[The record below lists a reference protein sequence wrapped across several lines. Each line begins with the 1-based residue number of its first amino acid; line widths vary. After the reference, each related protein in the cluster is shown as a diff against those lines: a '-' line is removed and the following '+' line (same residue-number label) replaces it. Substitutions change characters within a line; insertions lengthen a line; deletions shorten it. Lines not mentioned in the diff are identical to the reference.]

1 MATVAPTSRVI
12 ASLVR
17 PPAARQP
24 TTRSATRGIIRAAY
38 TSGGYAGGGA
48 GWSRDGKAAT
58 AGSGQRMF
66 SVKITPKEGGWP
78 GPPVVSGALVWA
90 SNTHATQAVP
100 TTAMVVTAAA
110 HRARGARKSWRQ
122 CCTGAST

>member
-1 MATVAPTSRVI
+1 MATLAPTSRVI
-12 ASLVR
+12 ASRVR

-38 TSGGYAGGGA
+38 TSGGA

-58 AGSGQRMF
+58 AWSGQRMF

-100 TTAMVVTAAA
+100 TTAIVATA
-110 HRARGARKSWRQ
+110 HRNRAPGARTQSGQ
-122 CCTGAST
+122 